1 MPEVAEMEPKVI
13 SAGFVR
19 FGQGFRALVLR
30 MRPSQRGR
38 LPEESLSALAGVWA
52 EEMVLFTPS

>member
-19 FGQGFRALVLR
+19 ADQGSRALVLR
-30 MRPSQRGR
+30 MRPSQRAR
-38 LPEESLSALAGVWA
+38 SSEESLSALVGVWA